1 MRKELNY
8 LELIEKYLSGALS
21 NEEKAAFE
29 QKMAASEQLQ
39 KDVQLQK
46 ELMSGIRQYKAK
58 QEISAAAKHYKFLK
72 TVKTIAITGIT
83 LAVLATAAYFISKSN
98 EDVENTK
105 HEQSSSIVTDE
116 NITSGNIYT
125 IETAKDTVI
134 ESENGVVVAIP
145 ANAFTYED
153 GSLVEGSVDLEL
165 EDALNSADIIKAG
178 LSTTSNGELLETG
191 GMFKIKAFK
200 DGKNLVLA
208 NDKSLHVDVPTDS
221 IDYEMQHYR
230 GEEDKNGNVNWVDP
244 KPIIQD
250 LPTVDITS
258 LNFYPGGYLP
268 KLHEIGEDTY
278 DKSFTD
284 SLYYSFSGEFGD
296 ESENESVVIHHIS
309 GGDTTFSRQSFKH
322 NRLYSNNAE
331 CDQMNTFYTDVK
343 YNQSDGVFIVTLGC
357 RNKYENSLIVAGSD
371 DGKLGIKITI
381 KQSKLYTIAQDFA
394 LVASNGDTIKYVNL
408 NNERIIAKLFTG
420 DFKYQAKIKPLTNE
434 TIFLS
439 GQVKYNATLQNS
451 ILFKNID
458 ISLFTPLKQNISIS
472 NNRINPS
479 KIKAIWQDTYN
490 NTLLATK
497 AFEERIA
504 VIHDNCSSPA
514 LDMYV
519 NNLEANMYENDE
531 RAYKITGDKRFKVF
545 AERKQGKVR
554 ISSSL
559 TKKLANFYK
568 RKQDI
573 YTKALAKTQ
582 KEFWDKQAKM
592 DNKRN
597 NASSE
602 QIQKDNERWT
612 ENFKDEFEINVTE
625 VYKQLGIPKPK
636 VVWVPAYY
644 SVEVNNLGW
653 HNIDQEVFESTL
665 ARTSGTYTYKG
676 KTAKLEYT
684 PINVVVNGTYEDV
697 KAYLLP
703 SDLYSFQRMQPS
715 GNTFSEKL
723 NGFLIYDLLVI
734 GMKDGKNFYYK
745 GESISAKSY
754 TVDLSEISNK
764 QLDEI
769 LASYDSRK
777 AKDIKDDMAF
787 NAFILKDNIRVKSNQ
802 NRRELA
808 DKVRPVV
815 FPCDV
820 EGGDIDYGYE
830 SNTHEAKVDSLSAYF

>member
-46 ELMSGIRQYKAK
+46 ELMSGIKQYKAK

-83 LAVLATAAYFISKSN
+83 LAVLATAAYFISKSSDDSDKN
-98 EDVENTK
+98 K
-105 HEQSSSIVTDE
+105 QEQSSSILTNE
-116 NITSGNIYT
+116 NTSSENIYT

-208 NDKSLHVDVPTDS
+208 KDKSLQVDVPTDS
-221 IDYEMQHYR
+221 VDYEMQHYR
-230 GEEDKNGNVNWVDP
+230 GTEDKNGNVNWVDP
-244 KPIIQD
+244 KPIVQD

-258 LNFYPGGYLP
+258 LNFYPGSYLP
-268 KLHEIGEDTY
+268 KLNEIGENTD
-278 DKSFTD
+278 DKTFTD
-284 SLYYSFSGEFGD
+284 SLYYSFSGEFEKG
-296 ESENESVVIHHIS
+296 EV
-309 GGDTTFSRQSFKH
+309 
-322 NRLYSNNAE
+322 
-331 CDQMNTFYTDVK
+331 
-343 YNQSDGVFIVTLGC
+343 
-357 RNKYENSLIVAGSD
+357 
-371 DGKLGIKITI
+371 
-381 KQSKLYTIAQDFA
+381 
-394 LVASNGDTIKYVNL
+394 DTIPIDVSKTYL
-408 NNERIIAKLFTG
+408 GFNEL
-420 DFKYQAKIKPLTNE
+420 DD
-434 TIFLS
+434 TIWAYDTVFMIS
-439 GQVKYNATLQNS
+439 
-451 ILFKNID
+451 D
-458 ISLFTPLKQNISIS
+458 IS
-472 NNRINPS
+472 NRINPA

-490 NTLLATK
+490 NTPLATK

-504 VIHDNCSSPA
+504 VIHENCSSPA

-559 TKKLANFYK
+559 SKKLASFYK

-582 KEFWDKQAKM
+582 KEFWDKQAKL
-592 DNKRN
+592 DKKRN
-597 NASSE
+597 NASNE
-602 QIQKDNERWT
+602 QIQKDNERWA

-636 VVWVPAYY
+636 VVWVKPYY

-653 HNIDQEVFESTL
+653 HNIDKQVFESTL
-665 ARTSGTYTYKG
+665 TRTSGTYTYKG

-684 PINVVVNGTYEDV
+684 PINVVVNDTYEDV

-703 SDLYSFQRMQPS
+703 SELYSFQRMQLN

-723 NGFLIYDLLVI
+723 NGFLSYDLLVI
-734 GMKDGKNFYYK
+734 GMKDGKSFYYK
-745 GESISAKSY
+745 GESISAKTY
-754 TVDLSEISNK
+754 TVDLTEISNK
-764 QLDEI
+764 ELDKV

-787 NAFILKDNIRVKSNQ
+787 NAFILKDNKRVKSNQ
-802 NRRELA
+802 NRRELM

-820 EGGDIDYGYE
+820 QGGDIEYDD
-830 SNTHEAKVDSLSAYF
+830 SSSHAKTEVVNIPAN